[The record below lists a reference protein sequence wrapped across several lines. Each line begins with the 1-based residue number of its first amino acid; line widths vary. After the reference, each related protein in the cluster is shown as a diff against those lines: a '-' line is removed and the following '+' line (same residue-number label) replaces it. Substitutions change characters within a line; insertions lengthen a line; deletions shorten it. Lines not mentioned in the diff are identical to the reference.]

1 MMVSTGPVARYAER
15 MHRLI
20 GSGHHI
26 ASPLGAWLLLA
37 LVGPAAT
44 GRTRTELEEV
54 LGADADRAAATAR
67 TLLDAPHPLVASAS
81 ALWERTATDAL
92 AEWRAALPKS
102 TETGPLPEQAA
113 LDAWA
118 RERTMGMIEKFPLTV
133 EPDTLLVMATALA
146 TRITWASPF
155 QVASADALG
164 PGSAWA
170 GELRRVLRTP
180 WHGHT
185 CWIAG
190 TARAGDVAVHSA
202 QAKPETVDGRA
213 AGLLVVSVAA
223 LPEVPASDVLA
234 AAHEVAINATTFP
247 GRGRRSLYDL
257 PLGETPLW
265 TLREE
270 QTRAFGREERLSA
283 VLPCW
288 TAESR
293 HDLTTKGL
301 GFDRAVGALGE
312 LMGAPG
318 LGYEAAQAATARY
331 GRYGFEAAAVT
342 ALAAVTGLPPEAV
355 VRVADLR
362 FGHPYAVVAVAT
374 DTRDGLPAGPW
385 HGVPV
390 YSAWVARPEELPEAD
405 LADRPDPLS

>member
-1 MMVSTGPVARYAER
+1 

-20 GSGHHI
+20 GPEHHI

-44 GRTRTELEEV
+44 GQTRTELEEV

-67 TLLDAPHPLVASAS
+67 ALLDAPHPLVASAS
-81 ALWERTATDAL
+81 ALWERTAVDAL
-92 AEWRAALPKS
+92 AQWRAALPKS
-102 TETGPLPEQAA
+102 TDTGPLPEQAA

-118 RERTMGMIEKFPLTV
+118 REHTMGMIEKFPLTV

-146 TRITWASPF
+146 TRITWATPF
-155 QVASADALG
+155 QVATADALG

-190 TARAGDVAVHSA
+190 TGRAGDVAVHAA
-202 QAKPETVDGRA
+202 QAKPETVDDRE

-234 AAHEVAINATTFP
+234 AAHEVAINATTSP

-270 QTRAFGREERLSA
+270 HTRAFGREERLSA

-288 TAESR
+288 EADSR

-318 LGYEAAQAATARY
+318 LGYDAAQAATARY

-342 ALAAVTGLPPEAV
+342 ALAAVAGLPPEAV
-355 VRVADLR
+355 VRVANLR

-405 LADRPDPLS
+405 LADRPDLP